1 MPRTKKSTKSTKSR
15 SRSRSRSVKK
25 VLKTKTKKVSKS
37 KSKSRSSSKSK
48 TKAPVYKYSYFP
60 VFGRGEWGR
69 VALEMAGVKWID
81 NPITNEVWRE
91 GSFKKSTPNGC
102 MPVL

>member
-1 MPRTKKSTKSTKSR
+1 MPRAKKSSKSR
-15 SRSRSRSVKK
+15 RSRSRSVKRVVK
-25 VLKTKTKKVSKS
+25 TKTKTKKVSKS